1 MSEESIKDLNQ
12 ETNEPKLQEIDNSGV
27 AEENQTFQENISIEQ
42 FEDLK
47 KQLEEK
53 TKEADEYKNLCQRV
67 AADFDNYKKRI
78 AKDKENMYLDV
89 VADVVG
95 KILPIIDNFDRALNS
110 IKSLDQNN
118 NEVVKGLEMIK
129 KQIDEVLEKLGIEP
143 IEALNKEFDPYL
155 HNAIVH
161 IEDEKYGKN
170 IVVEELQKGYKIK
183 DRVIRYSLVKVA
195 NAY

>member
-1 MSEESIKDLNQ
+1 MNEESIKDLNQ
-12 ETNEPKLQEIDNSGV
+12 ETNETELQEIDKSGV

-42 FEDLK
+42 FEELK
-47 KQLEEK
+47 KLLEEK

-118 NEVVKGLEMIK
+118 NEVLKGLEMIK